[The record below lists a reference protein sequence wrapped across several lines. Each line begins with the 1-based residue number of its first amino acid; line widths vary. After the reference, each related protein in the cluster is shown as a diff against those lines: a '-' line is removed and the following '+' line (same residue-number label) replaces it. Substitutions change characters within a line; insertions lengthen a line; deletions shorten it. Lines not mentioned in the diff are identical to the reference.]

1 MKSKQSSKTDLQVV
15 SIFKKAMS
23 RLFMKRVGR
32 QRLKLDSDR
41 KRFHLKRHLC
51 SVSININ
58 CFSENILIEEVGWL
72 AN

>member
-32 QRLKLDSDR
+32 QRLKLESDR
-41 KRFHLKRHLC
+41 KRFHLKRQIFREDLLSYKLFC
-51 SVSININ
+51 S
-58 CFSENILIEEVGWL
+58 EE
-72 AN
+72 